1 MWTTQILSEKTN
13 STYADLVSGKTPALI
28 IPNVLSSS
36 FCISLSRK
44 ILKTN
49 LIGFNLGIS
58 KKIGTSLSSHIYK
71 KSEYFSNALL
81 SNQTLKNLFSDNVSP
96 IDVMHQTISK
106 ILQKKLS
113 PAFENEMIYS
123 IAMIRIHEHGDSVHL
138 HRDNSDFEMSEYGI
152 SNLKNQ
158 LSAILYL
165 QSPLNGGKLR
175 IYNKMWNKNDEHM
188 RCPEFGYSSDLIKNV
203 PQKNIFPIAGNMVIF
218 NPKLYHQ
225 VESVIGIKSRIAL
238 GFFFG
243 EMSKNYLCSWT

>member
-1 MWTTQILSEKTN
+1 MWTTQILREATN
-13 STYADLVSGKTPALI
+13 STYTDLVSGKTPALI
-28 IPNVLSSS
+28 VPNVLSSS

-49 LIGFNLGIS
+49 LMGVNLGIS

-96 IDVMHQTISK
+96 IDVMQQTISK
-106 ILQKKLS
+106 ISQKKIS
-113 PAFENEMIYS
+113 SAFENEMIYS

-165 QSPLNGGKLR
+165 QSPLNGGNLT
-175 IYNKMWNKNDEHM
+175 IYNKMWNKNDEQM

-218 NPKLYHQ
+218 NPKLYHK
-225 VESVIGIKSRIAL
+225 VESVIGIKSRISL

-243 EMSKNYLCSWT
+243 EMSRNHLCSWT

>member
-1 MWTTQILSEKTN
+1 MWTTQILREATN
-13 STYADLVSGKTPALI
+13 STYTDLVSGKTPALI
-28 IPNVLSSS
+28 VPNVLSSS

-49 LIGFNLGIS
+49 LMGVNLGIS
-58 KKIGTSLSSHIYK
+58 KKIGTSPSSHIYK

-96 IDVMHQTISK
+96 IDVMQQTISK
-106 ILQKKLS
+106 ISQKKIS
-113 PAFENEMIYS
+113 SAFENEMIYS

-165 QSPLNGGKLR
+165 QSPLNGGKLT
-175 IYNKMWNKNDEHM
+175 IYNKMWNKNDEQM

-218 NPKLYHQ
+218 NPKLYHK
-225 VESVIGIKSRIAL
+225 VESVIGIKSRISL

-243 EMSKNYLCSWT
+243 EMSKNHLCSWT

>member
-96 IDVMHQTISK
+96 IDVMQQTISK
-106 ILQKKLS
+106 ISQKKIS
-113 PAFENEMIYS
+113 SAFENEMIYS

-165 QSPLNGGKLR
+165 QSPLNGGNLT
-175 IYNKMWNKNDEHM
+175 IYNKMWNKNDEQM

-218 NPKLYHQ
+218 NPKLYHK
-225 VESVIGIKSRIAL
+225 VESVIGIKSRISL

-243 EMSKNYLCSWT
+243 EMSRNHLCSWT

>member
-13 STYADLVSGKTPALI
+13 FTYADLVSGKTPALI

-96 IDVMHQTISK
+96 IDVMQQTISK
-106 ILQKKLS
+106 ISQKKIS
-113 PAFENEMIYS
+113 SAFENEMIYS

-165 QSPLNGGKLR
+165 QSPLNGGNLT
-175 IYNKMWNKNDEHM
+175 IYNKMWNKNDEQM

-225 VESVIGIKSRIAL
+225 VESVIGIKSRISL

-243 EMSKNYLCSWT
+243 EMSKNHLYSWT